1 MYVNPATAAALDR
14 IAERASDVY
23 ASFTPGALPQH
34 GDVATD
40 RVSSRFVLDP
50 LSAAPPDDAYFITT
64 NDRGQTCYTRD
75 GTFQLRDGAIV
86 GVQGRTMLGFT
97 SPNGALC
104 ELHIDAVDA
113 ALGRVANLHVESDG
127 SIAYTRRAVD
137 PRSGAS
143 VDERVVVGRLA
154 LARFPAATK
163 LNALDA
169 NRFVAPP
176 GHVPHIGRA
185 ADGNF
190 GPVAPMRS
198 EMSRVDIERS
208 LQRLQD
214 AYTAFDALQAAH
226 KAQSGLGKT
235 AMDLLK

>member
-23 ASFTPGALPQH
+23 ASFTPGAMPQH
-34 GDVATD
+34 GDVTTD
-40 RVSSRFVLDP
+40 RASSRFVLDP
-50 LSAAPPDDAYFITT
+50 LSAAPPDDAYFVTT
-64 NDRGQTCYTRD
+64 DERGRTCYTRD
-75 GTFQLRDGAIV
+75 GTFDVRDGAIV
-86 GVQGRTMLGFT
+86 DAHGRPMLGFT
-97 SPNGALC
+97 SPNGPLC
-104 ELHIDAVDA
+104 ELHIDTIDA
-113 ALGRVANLHVESDG
+113 ALERTANLHVESDG
-127 SIAYTRRAVD
+127 SITYTRRAVD
-137 PRSGAS
+137 PRSGSS
-143 VDERVVVGRLA
+143 VEERVVAGRLA

-169 NRFVAPP
+169 NRFIAPP
-176 GHVPHIGRA
+176 GDVPHVGRA
-185 ADGNF
+185 GDGNF

-226 KAQSGLGKT
+226 KAQGGLGKT